1 MSRTVRNEQPSITPE
16 SWLNTKNGSLFVKY
30 IPNHIDK
37 TSLRSIFNF
46 LGQISRIDIVNIS
59 ENGTGRRAF
68 IHFHEWNDNEE
79 SMYLRKNIVS
89 SYPVHFIYP
98 NEFYNFQFSITMNT
112 RPIPTT
118 ELNLYQIQDWN
129 QRLNDE
135 FCDYKKKTETKM
147 ATLLQQNNMLFN
159 IVNELRG
166 EIMMMKIQSS
176 NSEKM
181 NSPDSSMNHLNFVKE
196 EEIQLF
202 DLDSVEA
209 GIRRVRDPLI
219 YKKSEEEPEE

>member
-1 MSRTVRNEQPSITPE
+1 MSRTVRNEQQSITPE

-46 LGQISRIDIVNIS
+46 LGQIARIDIVNIS

-79 SMYLRKNIVS
+79 SLYLRKNIAS

-135 FCDYKKKTETKM
+135 FCDYKKKTESKI
-147 ATLLQQNNMLFN
+147 ASLLQQNNMLFN
-159 IVNELRG
+159 MFNELRN
-166 EIMMMKIQSS
+166 EMMTMKIQFS
-176 NSEKM
+176 NSDKVT
-181 NSPDSSMNHLNFVKE
+181 PDSSMNYFKE

-219 YKKSEEEPEE
+219 YEKSEQESEK

>member
-1 MSRTVRNEQPSITPE
+1 MSRTVRNEQSITPE
-16 SWLNTKNGSLFVKY
+16 SWLKDKNGSLFIKY

-37 TSLRSIFNF
+37 TSLRSIFQF
-46 LGQISRIDIVNIS
+46 LGQIARIDIVNIS

-68 IHFHEWNDNEE
+68 IHFHEWNDNQD
-79 SMYLRKNIVS
+79 SITLRENIASV
-89 SYPVHFIYP
+89 YPVHYIFP
-98 NEFYNFQFSITMNT
+98 CEMYNFQFSITINT

-135 FCDYKKKTETKM
+135 FCDYKKRTETRIS
-147 ATLLQQNNMLFN
+147 TLVQQNNVLFN
-159 IVNELRG
+159 MLNEMRS
-166 EIMMMKIQSS
+166 EIMNMKIQMS
-176 NSEKM
+176 NKSDHM
-181 NSPDSSMNHLNFVKE
+181 NQIDYSMNTLSDNIKE

-209 GIRRVRDPLI
+209 GMRRIRDPLI
-219 YKKSEEEPEE
+219 YERISD

>member
-1 MSRTVRNEQPSITPE
+1 MSRTVRNEQQSITPE

-46 LGQISRIDIVNIS
+46 LGQIARIDIVNIS

-79 SMYLRKNIVS
+79 SLGIREKITS

-135 FCDYKKKTETKM
+135 FCDYKKKTETKI
-147 ATLLQQNNMLFN
+147 ATLLQQNNLLFSM
-159 IVNELRG
+159 INELRN
-166 EIMMMKIQSS
+166 EMMKLTA
-176 NSEKM
+176 NSDKY
-181 NSPDSSMNHLNFVKE
+181 DSTIYKNNLEHEQIHM
-196 EEIQLF
+196 F

-209 GIRRVRDPLI
+209 GMRRVRDPLI
-219 YKKSEEEPEE
+219 FERNTHEVN

>member
-1 MSRTVRNEQPSITPE
+1 MSRTIRNEQQSITPE
-16 SWLNTKNGSLFVKY
+16 SWLNTKNGSLFIKY

-46 LGQISRIDIVNIS
+46 LGQIARIDIVNIS

-68 IHFHEWNDNEE
+68 IHFHEWNDTEE
-79 SMYLRKNIVS
+79 SLFIRKNIVS
-89 SYPVHFIYP
+89 SYPVHFMYP

-135 FCDYKKKTETKM
+135 FCDYKKRTEIKM
-147 ATLLQQNNMLFN
+147 NSLLQQNNLLFN
-159 IVNELRG
+159 IVNELRS
-166 EIMMMKIQSS
+166 EMMMMKTQSS
-176 NSEKM
+176 NSDKM
-181 NSPDSSMNHLNFVKE
+181 ISSDSSMKE

-209 GIRRVRDPLI
+209 GIRRPRDPLI
-219 YKKSEEEPEE
+219 YERNSAEETK

>member
-1 MSRTVRNEQPSITPE
+1 MSRTVRNEQQSITPE

-46 LGQISRIDIVNIS
+46 LGQIARIDIVNIS

-79 SMYLRKNIVS
+79 SLGIREKIAS

-135 FCDYKKKTETKM
+135 FCDYKKKTESKM

-159 IVNELRG
+159 MFNELRN
-166 EIMMMKIQSS
+166 EMMTMKIQFS
-176 NSEKM
+176 NSDKVT
-181 NSPDSSMNHLNFVKE
+181 PDSSMNYFKE

-219 YKKSEEEPEE
+219 YEKSEQESEK